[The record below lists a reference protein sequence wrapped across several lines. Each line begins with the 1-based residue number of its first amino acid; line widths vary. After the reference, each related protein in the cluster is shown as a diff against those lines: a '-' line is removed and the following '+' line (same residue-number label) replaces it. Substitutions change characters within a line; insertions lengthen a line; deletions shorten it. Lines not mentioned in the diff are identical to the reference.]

1 MGGGV
6 GGGVGGGGSEYRGGG
21 EWQPAHA
28 MPATLAAPQRAAS
41 AAAAFGAPA
50 FTLPAPGHL
59 PSPRAPPAASYA
71 CEHSCSGLVTPDM
84 LATREHSSAGAL

>member
-1 MGGGV
+1 
-6 GGGVGGGGSEYRGGG
+6 
-21 EWQPAHA
+21 

-71 CEHSCSGLVTPDM
+71 CEHSCSGMGGISSGSYNPDM